1 VIDPRTDA
9 KPLILRNLLHE
20 ADVAELA
27 ACAGGCDIRR
37 FATVDAVFGRH
48 LEVRA
53 ELVREL
59 FTPSRTNPG

>member
-1 VIDPRTDA
+1 M
-9 KPLILRNLLHE
+9 HE